1 MRVEIHGELDPT
13 RARARS
19 AAEAWALAGAVSL
32 ALAAAA
38 CGSGT
43 ANATEDGT
51 AEGGAEYVKVVNV
64 VTTPI
69 EPSDFTSWVR
79 ITAEARADDDVTVS
93 AQESGVIVRFFAEKG
108 QRLARGA
115 PIAKI
120 DDAVLRAQVEEARAA
135 ADLAHERFLRQRQL
149 WEVEKI
155 GSEITYLQTKYD
167 ADQAR
172 ARSEQLEARLART
185 TIRAP
190 VAGVLDDR
198 FVEAGEIVS
207 PGTRVARVIDAS
219 RLEVTGGVP
228 ERFGSFVREGET
240 AVITFD
246 VLPGRTFEGRISYV
260 GAAIDP
266 RSRTFP
272 IEIVMENPDGL
283 VKPQMIA
290 NVRVATERLED
301 VIVVPRDVLI
311 RTENGYQAFV
321 VAGPA
326 GEEVAEARDVTLGA
340 SFENRIVVTGG
351 LEPGDRLVVRGQQLV
366 DPGDRVEIVDG
377 EGA

>member
-1 MRVEIHGELDPT
+1 MRVDIHGESGPA

-19 AAEAWALAGAVSL
+19 AAAWALAGAVSL
-32 ALAAAA
+32 VLAAAA

>member
-1 MRVEIHGELDPT
+1 MRVDIHGESGPA
-13 RARARS
+13 RARAGS
-19 AAEAWALAGAVSL
+19 AAAWALAGGVSL
-32 ALAAAA
+32 VLAAAA

-51 AEGGAEYVKVVNV
+51 ADGGAGYVKVVNV
-64 VTTPI
+64 VTSSI

-108 QRLARGA
+108 ERLARGA

-135 ADLAHERFLRQRQL
+135 ADLAHERFLRQEQL

-246 VLPGRTFEGRISYV
+246 VVPGRTFEGRISYV